1 MKNALSVQK
10 SRKIDELSERSEK
23 YVVEGGDGLIR
34 IKANALLIIS
44 PG

>member
-1 MKNALSVQK
+1 MQDCRFK
-10 SRKIDELSERSEK
+10 SGKMDELDERSEK
-23 YVVEGGDGLIR
+23 YMAEGRDGLIR